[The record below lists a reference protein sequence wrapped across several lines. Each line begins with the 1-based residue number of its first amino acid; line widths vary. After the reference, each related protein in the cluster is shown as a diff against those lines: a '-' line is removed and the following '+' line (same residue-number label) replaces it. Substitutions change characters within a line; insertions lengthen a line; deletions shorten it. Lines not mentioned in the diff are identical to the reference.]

1 MEASLEILPHPKN
14 PIPAISIP
22 PLHPLHQ
29 HITIE
34 LSLQVFYCFYQ
45 SLSGL
50 SPAYSAIADS
60 ISLNSIASPTH
71 YPYYV

>member
-1 MEASLEILPHPKN
+1 MEASLKILQHPKN
-14 PIPAISIP
+14 PIPAVSIP

-29 HITIE
+29 HTIE
-34 LSLQVFYCFYQ
+34 LSSQVFYSFYQ

-50 SPAYSAIADS
+50 SLAYSAIADS

-71 YPYYV
+71 YPCYV